1 MKMVYVLSGS
11 YAGQDSVEH
20 DDTMPI
26 GRFAE
31 ERFATKEEALARGRA
46 LAATLGPGGTVLICR
61 EPEEYEWPRDFGTEE
76 LVARVHRRTEMG
88 TDGLWWSEEGE
99 RLR

>member
-1 MKMVYVLSGS
+1 MKTVYVLTGS

-20 DDTMPI
+20 DATMPV

-31 ERFATKEEALARGRA
+31 ERFTSREEALARGRA
-46 LAATLGPGGTVLICR
+46 LAATLGPGGTVLITT
-61 EPEEYEWPRDFGTEE
+61 EPEDYDWVRDFGTEE
-76 LVARVHRRTEMG
+76 LVARCHRRTEEG